1 MIRKELKMHLVNW
14 LINKLFLVK
23 EIRSKEGV
31 LHFQRWRFFT
41 SPWLRIYLH
50 KICRS
55 DEDKHLHTHPWNFI
69 SFILKGGYNQLFCAD
84 LDFLPSIQIFERF
97 NIVHMN
103 RYDGHQIT
111 LSHTPT
117 WTLVFAYGGYK
128 DWGYFTERGYID
140 HKNYREMKNNGELD
154 D

>member
-1 MIRKELKMHLVNW
+1 MHLINW

-23 EIRSKEGV
+23 EIRSKEGA
-31 LHFQRWRFFT
+31 LHFRRWRFFT
-41 SPWLRIYLH
+41 SPWFRIYLH

-69 SFILKGGYNQLFCAD
+69 SFILKGGYSQEYWDSILDRDTSYQRFGQFD
-84 LDFLPSIQIFERF
+84 LVKLGRHE
-97 NIVHMN
+97 
-103 RYDGHQIT
+103 GHKIT

-128 DWGYFTERGYID
+128 EWGYLTERGYID
-140 HKNYREMKNNGELD
+140 HKNYRQMKNNGELND
-154 D
+154 